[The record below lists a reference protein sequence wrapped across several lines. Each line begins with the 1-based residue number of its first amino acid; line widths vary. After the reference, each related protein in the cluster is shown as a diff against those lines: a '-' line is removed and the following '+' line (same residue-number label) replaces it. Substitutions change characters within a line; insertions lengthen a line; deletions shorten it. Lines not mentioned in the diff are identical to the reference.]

1 MISIALGRNL
11 DGADGTINM
20 DVRATIASGEL
31 ITLYGPTGS
40 GKSSILRMLA
50 GLMEPHEGTITIAD
64 EVWFDSENDI
74 NLKPQYRNVGMVF
87 QEYSLFPNMTV
98 RENLEYALSA
108 NQDRNIVEELLDIAE
123 LKNLEHKRPNTLS
136 GGQKQRVALTRALV
150 RKPKLLLLDE
160 PLSALDSEM
169 RSKLQDFILQFH
181 QQFNLTTILVSHD
194 LHEVLKMSK
203 RILVLEK
210 GQIKA
215 DTSPQALFKIQF
227 SNSI

>member
-20 DVRATIASGEL
+20 DVRVSIASGEL

-50 GLMEPHEGTITIAD
+50 GLMEPHEGTIKVAD
-64 EVWFDSENDI
+64 EVWFDKDTKI

-98 RENLEYALSA
+98 KENLEYALSA

-136 GGQKQRVALTRALV
+136 GGQKQRVALTRSLV

-169 RSKLQDFILQFH
+169 RSKLQDFILRFH

-210 GQIKA
+210 GRISA
-215 DTSPQALFKIQF
+215 DTSPQALFKVQF

>member
-1 MISIALGRNL
+1 MISIILKRKLN
-11 DGADGTINM
+11 GADGSLNLSVSIS
-20 DVRATIASGEL
+20 IARGEL

-40 GKSSILRMLA
+40 GKSSLLRMLA
-50 GLMEPHEGTITIAD
+50 GLMKPHDGSIKIGD
-64 EVWFDSENDI
+64 EIWFDQQNKI
-74 NLKPQYRNVGMVF
+74 NLKPQHRNIGMVF

-98 RENLEYALSA
+98 RENLEYALSPK
-108 NQDRNIVEELLDIAE
+108 QDTNIIDELLDIAE
-123 LKNLEHKRPNTLS
+123 LRNLEHARPVMLS

-181 QQFNLTTILVSHD
+181 SQFDLTTIMVSHD

-203 RILVLEK
+203 RILVLEN
-210 GQIKA
+210 GQIKM
-215 DTSPQALFKIQF
+215 DTSPQAFFKTQLKVI
-227 SNSI
+227 